1 MTETAGQRV
10 RLSAGLGVVARSE
23 ELAELLNRKS
33 GIANNTAKG
42 EGVDRVVT
50 RNGQDASSTRHD
62 DMLALTHDH
71 KARFLQGAHS
81 IEMVDAWN
89 LWQG

>member
-1 MTETAGQRV
+1 
-10 RLSAGLGVVARSE
+10 
-23 ELAELLNRKS
+23 
-33 GIANNTAKG
+33 
-42 EGVDRVVT
+42 
-50 RNGQDASSTRHD
+50 
-62 DMLALTHDH
+62 MLALTHDH

>member
-1 MTETAGQRV
+1 MT
-10 RLSAGLGVVARSE
+10 AGLGVMARSE
-23 ELAELLNRKS
+23 ELTELLNRKA
-33 GIANNTAKG
+33 GIADDSAKG

-50 RNGQDASSTRHD
+50 WDGQNSAAVRHD

-71 KARFLQGAHS
+71 KAGFLEGAHG

-89 LWQG
+89 LRQG